1 MRKKYINGKVYQTDR
16 KMKDENS
23 LRKSNSMLIIV
34 FIFHFL
40 TFFQPR
46 SDSVLAGFAAWHG
59 NCESVQTGAFGGV
72 PRPNGECALGRC
84 ATLGRRTVVKSGTQA
99 LAGFNAHN
107 VFHLQGSELT
117 WGVRWWVRAFQAASA
132 GSPVRSGAL
141 LWYSRSS
148 GRERGTRLTHGELA
162 LRWTWLNFCLT
173 SETKQDLE
181 EGKVLTR

>member
-1 MRKKYINGKVYQTDR
+1 MRKKYINGKVHQMDR
-16 KMKDENS
+16 KMNS
-23 LRKSNSMLIIV
+23 KTHSEKSNIMMIIV

-40 TFFQPR
+40 TFSQPR

-99 LAGFNAHN
+99 LAGFNAQN

-117 WGVRWWVRAFQAASA
+117 
-132 GSPVRSGAL
+132 
-141 LWYSRSS
+141 
-148 GRERGTRLTHGELA
+148 
-162 LRWTWLNFCLT
+162 
-173 SETKQDLE
+173 
-181 EGKVLTR
+181 